1 MNTPLPA
8 LAPGPLGM
16 LVTKADNKMHFNICT
31 GFVAVVAGGTG
42 ASGGASQ
49 RLGYLAPSVLP
60 QNRPQSSNFLLE
72 TEILGCF
79 SPHNICLWH
88 LILAQ
93 FQLSAANE
101 ADTRRA
107 IKWSQKHKKLHLILF
122 LWFHRTWEEAVGG
135 NLAYWGHRGYKHA
148 HKCWGKLTLE
158 TNYSI
163 NFPNTGVAMTLPKP
177 PLFFQGQ
184 KAVLLIVQ
192 ESKISTGWWNKT
204 RQ

>member
-107 IKWSQKHKKLHLILF
+107 IK
-122 LWFHRTWEEAVGG
+122 
-135 NLAYWGHRGYKHA
+135 
-148 HKCWGKLTLE
+148 
-158 TNYSI
+158 
-163 NFPNTGVAMTLPKP
+163 
-177 PLFFQGQ
+177 
-184 KAVLLIVQ
+184 
-192 ESKISTGWWNKT
+192 
-204 RQ
+204 